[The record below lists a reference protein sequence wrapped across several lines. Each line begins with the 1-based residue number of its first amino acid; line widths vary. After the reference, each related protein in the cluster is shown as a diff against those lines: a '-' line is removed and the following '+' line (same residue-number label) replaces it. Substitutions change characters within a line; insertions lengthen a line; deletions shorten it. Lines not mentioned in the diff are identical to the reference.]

1 RYEEATLERLLSHAA
16 AEVRQAAVLALGLL
30 GTMQVNVAVATRLHD
45 DDATVCQLACDAL
58 WSLWFRGDAPDHAR
72 ELQRLMR
79 HELNE
84 RNAAQ
89 VLDRY
94 AALIKRAPAFAEAYN
109 QRAIVHFRL
118 EAFASSIEDCH
129 KVLNLNP
136 VHFGAASGMGQCY
149 MKLNKPLAARRCYRK
164 ALRINPTL
172 DGVREMIESRERT
185 LGEEDRR

>member
-1 RYEEATLERLLSHAA
+1 MSLPLLLRLYQQLPEQGVDENPAVWAFRYRVGVTKFKRDVGRRYEEATLERLLSHAA
-16 AEVRQAAVLALGLL
+16 AEVRQAAVLAMGLL

-45 DDATVCQLACDAL
+45 DDATVCQLACDDL

-118 EAFASSIEDCH
+118 EAF
-129 KVLNLNP
+129 
-136 VHFGAASGMGQCY
+136 
-149 MKLNKPLAARRCYRK
+149 
-164 ALRINPTL
+164 
-172 DGVREMIESRERT
+172 
-185 LGEEDRR
+185 